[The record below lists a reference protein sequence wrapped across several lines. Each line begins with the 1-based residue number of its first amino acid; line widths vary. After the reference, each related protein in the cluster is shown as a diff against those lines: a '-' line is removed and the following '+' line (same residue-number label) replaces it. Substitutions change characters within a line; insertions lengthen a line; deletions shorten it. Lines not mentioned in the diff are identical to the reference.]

1 MSESDAPNDPQSQ
14 PRVFAIIPAAGKSK
28 RMGSPKQLLEFGE
41 STVLETIIETI
52 LQAGTDGLVVVTRL
66 AIDDAL
72 ELSEDPR
79 FLTAILTNPKA
90 EMLDSILL
98 GVERLTKQFAPREC
112 DAFMVCPGDVPGVTS
127 ELVATCA
134 REYLNHAGEIVVASH
149 DNKDGHPIVVPFGML
164 EEVKTL
170 NDVGLRGILEKA
182 SEQVH
187 RVGVGSETTQ
197 IDLDTPADY
206 EMLQDRLEDSPE

>member
-1 MSESDAPNDPQSQ
+1 
-14 PRVFAIIPAAGKSK
+14 
-28 RMGSPKQLLEFGE
+28 MGSPKQLLEFGD

-98 GVERLTKQFAPREC
+98 GVERLTKEFAPRES

-127 ELVATCA
+127 ELTATCA
-134 REYLNHAGEIVVASH
+134 REYLSNAGKIVVASH
-149 DNKDGHPIVVPFGML
+149 DDKAGHPIVVPFGML
-164 EEVKTL
+164 DEVKTL
-170 NDVGLRGILEKA
+170 HDVGLQGILNKA
-182 SEQVH
+182 SDRVH
-187 RVGVGSETTQ
+187 RVCVKSESTQ
-197 IDLDTPADY
+197 IDIDTPDDY
-206 EMLQDRLEDSPE
+206 EALNERLQDSNEG